1 MIFTRKQDKINPVKI
16 SVYGHVLTAVF
27 TTAVALS
34 PLLMYSAQAPPDAEL
49 QRFSAGDIEDIWHF
63 SVEENLFAT
72 LSRLAKGFEND
83 ISESLAS
90 VASWYGNDS
99 NSDGDSYG
107 ESKNGAGSEP
117 NQVRLSADS
126 GEKSSDQSSDH
137 LTFVVYVAAVAE
149 SGQTIVREAYG
160 TVENLISAG
169 ARAITSTISKT
180 TGAIASSVSD
190 LLALVRTNG
199 QVWQKP
205 PAVSEPKFT
214 ITKPAPDVVIKQ
226 GPIPATTAEKI
237 IEKKQGKTTAIT
249 STGANGRGVVA
260 EVSPKI
266 PSVKNTTPSS
276 NAVIENRLTPEKI
289 VERYFVVSGVTEQVL
304 AAKLEQLNNKLMSE
318 MARLSANPGSNAAA
332 INNIYRVISD
342 TNKIDNLGSIDIT
355 NSTFSG
361 GSITSS
367 SIGGTSGSF
376 SGSVTFG
383 ESIDVTGSASFSSD
397 ANFDSGTLFVDA
409 TSNRVGVS
417 TSSPSDT
424 LAVNGNLF
432 LGEVTA
438 PSVTVSRLYNSGG
451 DLYWNGSIISAAAS
465 GNWTGLSGNVY
476 RATGNVGV
484 GTTTPYAKFSV
495 EGSSALGNSA
505 LAGYFI
511 ATSSSATSIFAGNLS
526 VGGTLAVTGAT
537 SFTGLPTFTNTGTS
551 TFGGGIR
558 LTGGLAAS
566 SFVETGVVRATSTTA
581 SSTFAWG
588 VDTAG
593 LSTSNGL
600 SISGGAFA
608 LGSNSFTSLLGN
620 GLLNTGGALTLDRT
634 GDWMGT
640 LDGFNA
646 SDLLGGG
653 FSTTSADYY
662 LSATTTNPFTM
673 TAFRATSTTATST
686 FGWGIEATL
695 LNITS
700 ATATSTFA
708 NGIQL
713 ASGCFRLPS
722 GECAGTGNGSVVS
735 AAYDWLQQSNTFGIN
750 SLTPTTTLPIWIK
763 SSATSTFA
771 GGIESWSKIAA
782 PYFNAT
788 STTATSTFAGGA
800 IFATGGGNVGVGTTS
815 PWSALSITGN
825 TDATTYTIAGLP
837 LARTSAAT
845 SNFANSNWF
854 LGGSGYDYSSTT
866 QTQGYYSADTIN
878 NIAVGPYALGSLT
891 TGRNNVAMGRF
902 ALASTTTGY
911 ENVAI
916 GDYAM
921 ASSTTGSEN
930 TAVGYSVLRK
940 STTGRYNTA
949 QGYTALK
956 SNTVGEGNTAQG
968 HTSLLNNTSGDRN
981 TAQGYVSLIS
991 NTTGSYNVAQGYG
1004 PLRNNTT
1011 GYYNTA
1017 LGSYSMYNN
1026 TTAWYNSAIGSN
1038 AFYSNTTG
1046 SSNSALGNWSLYGN
1060 TTGSLN
1066 LGLGVLTMASSTT
1079 GIGNIALGYSAGRNE
1094 SGDNETGSLSDRY
1107 SMFLGY
1113 LSGRSVASTTPLT
1126 AATALGYR
1134 SEVGR
1139 DFSIALG
1146 GYGNYSASV
1155 GIGTSSPFARLS
1167 IEGNSGSTTPL
1178 MLIATSSAT
1187 YSTSTAFII
1196 DSQGRVGIG
1205 TTTPYAELTVQGEIQ
1220 ATNLIATSTTATSTL
1235 VGGLNV
1241 GKGGLVYDYSSG
1253 ITSIA
1258 AAQLGSLNF
1267 DDDAGAVSWVD
1278 MNITSAATQGTI
1290 ESYSA
1295 QLAGTPILT
1304 IYGEAGSSGGVQNA
1318 RVSIGTTT
1326 PYSLLSVW
1334 GGGTGATS
1342 MFELTNSAS
1351 TTLMTV
1357 LGSGL
1362 VGIGTTSPFANLSIG
1377 GSSGGTSPLMLI
1389 ATSSATYSTS
1399 TAFMIDSN
1407 GKVGIGTTTPWQ
1419 DFSVNGK
1426 VAFDNLSVAGGV
1438 SDQNVCINT
1447 TTKEITYGASC
1458 TGSSLRFKHN
1468 IEDLDIGLEEVKKLR
1483 PVSFVFNGKE
1493 DFDRRVGL
1501 IAEEVYAVDS
1511 RLVFFDSNGT
1521 TTPRGVYYENVVPV
1535 LVKAVQELN
1544 LKIDGTASST
1554 PEVSSSFV
1562 DKILD
1567 IILAKL
1573 SDWGVTI
1580 SRAFTRI
1587 ADLAVGTLR
1596 VENQI
1601 CVDDVCINKDQLKA
1615 LLTQTGGAGAGSNE
1629 NSPTISNGPSVT
1641 IQGNNPADIE
1651 MGAVY
1656 VDLGATVIDDEDDNL
1671 GLRYFVNGVKVA
1683 EISVDTSTSTTHII
1697 EYVATDSDGN
1707 TATSTREVVVVGNQ
1721 QPASEDQPPTETP
1734 PTETTTEGT
1743 DTPADNGA
1751 ATTPADST
1759 EGAQDDGTEM
1769 DVTTPPAD
1777 AVETPVVEEE
1787 ANEIHLISN
1796 SPNS

>member
-226 GPIPATTAEKI
+226 GPIPSTTAEKI

-417 TSSPSDT
+417 PSSPSDT

-451 DLYWNGSIISAAAS
+451 DLYWNWSIISAAAS

-566 SFVETGVVRATSTTA
+566 RFVETGVVRGTSTTA
-581 SSTFAWG
+581 PST
-588 VDTAG
+588 
-593 LSTSNGL
+593 L
-600 SISGGAFA
+600 
-608 LGSNSFTSLLGN
+608 
-620 GLLNTGGALTLDRT
+620 
-634 GDWMGT
+634 
-640 LDGFNA
+640 
-646 SDLLGGG
+646 
-653 FSTTSADYY
+653 
-662 LSATTTNPFTM
+662 
-673 TAFRATSTTATST
+673 
-686 FGWGIEATL
+686 GWGIEATL

-837 LARTSAAT
+837 LARPSAAT

-891 TGRNNVAMGRF
+891 TGRNNVAMWRF

-991 NTTGSYNVAQGYG
+991 N
-1004 PLRNNTT
+1004 
-1011 GYYNTA
+1011 
-1017 LGSYSMYNN
+1017 
-1026 TTAWYNSAIGSN
+1026 
-1038 AFYSNTTG
+1038 
-1046 SSNSALGNWSLYGN
+1046 
-1060 TTGSLN
+1060 
-1066 LGLGVLTMASSTT
+1066 
-1079 GIGNIALGYSAGRNE
+1079 
-1094 SGDNETGSLSDRY
+1094 
-1107 SMFLGY
+1107 
-1113 LSGRSVASTTPLT
+1113 
-1126 AATALGYR
+1126 
-1134 SEVGR
+1134 
-1139 DFSIALG
+1139 
-1146 GYGNYSASV
+1146 
-1155 GIGTSSPFARLS
+1155 
-1167 IEGNSGSTTPL
+1167 
-1178 MLIATSSAT
+1178 
-1187 YSTSTAFII
+1187 
-1196 DSQGRVGIG
+1196 
-1205 TTTPYAELTVQGEIQ
+1205 
-1220 ATNLIATSTTATSTL
+1220 
-1235 VGGLNV
+1235 
-1241 GKGGLVYDYSSG
+1241 
-1253 ITSIA
+1253 
-1258 AAQLGSLNF
+1258 
-1267 DDDAGAVSWVD
+1267 
-1278 MNITSAATQGTI
+1278 
-1290 ESYSA
+1290 
-1295 QLAGTPILT
+1295 
-1304 IYGEAGSSGGVQNA
+1304 
-1318 RVSIGTTT
+1318 
-1326 PYSLLSVW
+1326 
-1334 GGGTGATS
+1334 
-1342 MFELTNSAS
+1342 
-1351 TTLMTV
+1351 
-1357 LGSGL
+1357 
-1362 VGIGTTSPFANLSIG
+1362 
-1377 GSSGGTSPLMLI
+1377 
-1389 ATSSATYSTS
+1389 
-1399 TAFMIDSN
+1399 
-1407 GKVGIGTTTPWQ
+1407 
-1419 DFSVNGK
+1419 
-1426 VAFDNLSVAGGV
+1426 
-1438 SDQNVCINT
+1438 
-1447 TTKEITYGASC
+1447 
-1458 TGSSLRFKHN
+1458 
-1468 IEDLDIGLEEVKKLR
+1468 
-1483 PVSFVFNGKE
+1483 
-1493 DFDRRVGL
+1493 
-1501 IAEEVYAVDS
+1501 S
-1511 RLVFFDSNGT
+1511 RG
-1521 TTPRGVYYENVVPV
+1521 
-1535 LVKAVQELN
+1535 
-1544 LKIDGTASST
+1544 
-1554 PEVSSSFV
+1554 
-1562 DKILD
+1562 
-1567 IILAKL
+1567 
-1573 SDWGVTI
+1573 
-1580 SRAFTRI
+1580 
-1587 ADLAVGTLR
+1587 
-1596 VENQI
+1596 
-1601 CVDDVCINKDQLKA
+1601 
-1615 LLTQTGGAGAGSNE
+1615 
-1629 NSPTISNGPSVT
+1629 
-1641 IQGNNPADIE
+1641 
-1651 MGAVY
+1651 
-1656 VDLGATVIDDEDDNL
+1656 
-1671 GLRYFVNGVKVA
+1671 
-1683 EISVDTSTSTTHII
+1683 
-1697 EYVATDSDGN
+1697 
-1707 TATSTREVVVVGNQ
+1707 
-1721 QPASEDQPPTETP
+1721 
-1734 PTETTTEGT
+1734 
-1743 DTPADNGA
+1743 
-1751 ATTPADST
+1751 
-1759 EGAQDDGTEM
+1759 
-1769 DVTTPPAD
+1769 
-1777 AVETPVVEEE
+1777 
-1787 ANEIHLISN
+1787 
-1796 SPNS
+1796 